1 MTNTPNIRYVT
12 TRDKTQISQINK
24 TAPIYYNVLG
34 EVAMPIT
41 WVIEQDGYII
51 GYLSYQ
57 VKASSL
63 HIAFMGVRQEL
74 RRCGYASMLLCRL
87 LGNALNANKTICA
100 KVQGDD
106 IESLLFFKSNGFKA
120 IAILQEEM
128 FEYYLME
135 WRKEG
140 NVLFGSLR

>member
-1 MTNTPNIRYVT
+1 MTNTPIIRYVSSK
-12 TRDKTQISQINK
+12 DKTQISQINSA
-24 TAPIYYNVLG
+24 APIFYNVLG
-34 EVAMPIT
+34 EVVLPIT
-41 WVIEQDGYII
+41 WVIEQDGYLI

-57 VKASSL
+57 AKAASL
-63 HIAFMGVRQEL
+63 HIAYIGVRTEL

-87 LGNALNANKTICA
+87 FGNALNANKTICA

-120 IAILQEEM
+120 IAILEEEM
-128 FEYYLME
+128 YEYYLME

-140 NVLFGSLR
+140 NVLSGSIR